1 MALGLGWKKSW
12 LAGLA
17 LLAGHVAAQ
26 TVSGAPLT
34 IQIIYRDAQ
43 QLEVSYAPQQA
54 CQRLRLSKE
63 NRDGEG
69 LRDGWQA
76 LNDCARLEGDQIV
89 WKQAANAANCV
100 ARFAVPV
107 TKKVYHHY
115 QPALPLGQAVLLH
128 TSNYAV
134 DHACGD
140 TRYVL
145 SAPAVATGGQAV
157 PAQLVLDTGV
167 KERDSQPALLLP
179 DAAVRF
185 EGTPFYADPD
195 VPQTTVALIRD
206 VADHTVQYL
215 REQLPSVPFR
225 MPMIAAASIRDGGP
239 TYFNGNAQEILQLA
253 FFNWPLTMDDGG
265 QRTVSQFVAH
275 EFSHRFQM
283 YPAGVASYAEER
295 LIHEGGAEFLRW
307 MTSIK
312 TGWLSPQQAAA
323 DVDNAL
329 AKCLISAGQRSLR
342 SLSRA
347 EVDNGRIGYVCGLPA
362 YVYAIAGSTEITPAL
377 KRLDN
382 YYRQL
387 QQSGSADFATMLEC
401 DGKAGCQPRWLPQ
414 LLRSEQTISAVWQH
428 WLSSSALAVSS
439 KPTPDQQQEMLIS
452 AIGQLMREDCSGMRD
467 VYPQK
472 DKIVLSGLPQCQR
485 LRAEVSVTQIEGLPY
500 SGDQRTL
507 PAMVSACR
515 ERQEVRLGLEQGQTL
530 TLACRK
536 PVEAISQFHQ
546 AKIAEIIRQLQP

>member
-1 MALGLGWKKSW
+1 MGFGWKKSW

-17 LLAGHVAAQ
+17 LLAGQVAAQ

-145 SAPAVATGGQAV
+145 NAPAVATGGQAV

-179 DAAVRF
+179 DAALRF

-265 QRTVSQFVAH
+265 QRTISQFVAH
-275 EFSHRFQM
+275 EFSHRFQI
-283 YPAGVASYAEER
+283 YPAGSASYAEER

-362 YVYAIAGSTEITPAL
+362 YVYAIAGSTETAPAL
-377 KRLDN
+377 QRLDN

-428 WLSSSALAVSS
+428 WLRASALAVSAT
-439 KPTPDQQQEMLIS
+439 PTADQQQEMLIS

-507 PAMVSACR
+507 SAMVNACR

-536 PVEAISQFHQ
+536 PVEAIPQFHQ
-546 AKIAEIIRQLQP
+546 ARIAEIIRQLQP

>member
-1 MALGLGWKKSW
+1 MALGMGWKKGW

-17 LLAGHVAAQ
+17 LLAGQVAAQ

-43 QLEVSYAPQQA
+43 QLEVSYAPQQV

-140 TRYVL
+140 SRYVL
-145 SAPAVATGGQAV
+145 NAPAVATGGQAV
-157 PAQLVLDTGV
+157 PAQLVLDTDV
-167 KERDSQPALLLP
+167 KERDSQPALMLP

-265 QRTVSQFVAH
+265 QRTISQFVAH
-275 EFSHRFQM
+275 EFSHRFQI
-283 YPAGVASYAEER
+283 YPAGSASYAEER

-377 KRLDN
+377 KRLDH

-387 QQSGSADFATMLEC
+387 QQSGSADFAAMLEC
-401 DGKAGCQPRWLPQ
+401 DGKADCQLRWLPQ

-428 WLSSSALAVSS
+428 WLRASPLAVSAA
-439 KPTPDQQQEMLIS
+439 PTADQQQEMLIS

-507 PAMVSACR
+507 QAMVNACR

-530 TLACRK
+530 TLQCRQ
-536 PVEAISQFHQ
+536 PMTVLSAFF
-546 AKIAEIIRQLQP
+546 QLQASAALKVLQP

>member
-1 MALGLGWKKSW
+1 MALGLGWKKGW

-17 LLAGHVAAQ
+17 LLAGQVAAQ

-54 CQRLRLSKE
+54 CQRVRLSKE
-63 NRDGEG
+63 NRDDEG

-89 WKQAANAANCV
+89 WKQAANAVNCV

-157 PAQLVLDTGV
+157 PAQLVLDTDV

-225 MPMIAAASIRDGGP
+225 MPMIAAAS
-239 TYFNGNAQEILQLA
+239 
-253 FFNWPLTMDDGG
+253 M
-265 QRTVSQFVAH
+265 
-275 EFSHRFQM
+275 
-283 YPAGVASYAEER
+283 R
-295 LIHEGGAEFLRW
+295 L
-307 MTSIK
+307 
-312 TGWLSPQQAAA
+312 
-323 DVDNAL
+323 
-329 AKCLISAGQRSLR
+329 
-342 SLSRA
+342 
-347 EVDNGRIGYVCGLPA
+347 
-362 YVYAIAGSTEITPAL
+362 
-377 KRLDN
+377 
-382 YYRQL
+382 
-387 QQSGSADFATMLEC
+387 
-401 DGKAGCQPRWLPQ
+401 
-414 LLRSEQTISAVWQH
+414 
-428 WLSSSALAVSS
+428 
-439 KPTPDQQQEMLIS
+439 
-452 AIGQLMREDCSGMRD
+452 
-467 VYPQK
+467 
-472 DKIVLSGLPQCQR
+472 
-485 LRAEVSVTQIEGLPY
+485 
-500 SGDQRTL
+500 
-507 PAMVSACR
+507 
-515 ERQEVRLGLEQGQTL
+515 
-530 TLACRK
+530 
-536 PVEAISQFHQ
+536 
-546 AKIAEIIRQLQP
+546 

>member
-1 MALGLGWKKSW
+1 
-12 LAGLA
+12 
-17 LLAGHVAAQ
+17 
-26 TVSGAPLT
+26 
-34 IQIIYRDAQ
+34 
-43 QLEVSYAPQQA
+43 
-54 CQRLRLSKE
+54 
-63 NRDGEG
+63 
-69 LRDGWQA
+69 
-76 LNDCARLEGDQIV
+76 
-89 WKQAANAANCV
+89 
-100 ARFAVPV
+100 
-107 TKKVYHHY
+107 
-115 QPALPLGQAVLLH
+115 
-128 TSNYAV
+128 
-134 DHACGD
+134 
-140 TRYVL
+140 
-145 SAPAVATGGQAV
+145 
-157 PAQLVLDTGV
+157 
-167 KERDSQPALLLP
+167 
-179 DAAVRF
+179 
-185 EGTPFYADPD
+185 
-195 VPQTTVALIRD
+195 
-206 VADHTVQYL
+206 VQYL

-265 QRTVSQFVAH
+265 QRTISQFVAH
-275 EFSHRFQM
+275 EFSHRFQI
-283 YPAGVASYAEER
+283 YPAGSASYAEER

-377 KRLDN
+377 QRLDN

-387 QQSGSADFATMLEC
+387 QQSGRADFATMLEC

-428 WLSSSALAVSS
+428 WLGASALAVSAT
-439 KPTPDQQQEMLIS
+439 PTADQQQEMLIS

-507 PAMVSACR
+507 PAMVNACR

-530 TLACRK
+530 TLQCRQ
-536 PVEAISQFHQ
+536 PMTVLSAFF
-546 AKIAEIIRQLQP
+546 QLQASAALKVLKP